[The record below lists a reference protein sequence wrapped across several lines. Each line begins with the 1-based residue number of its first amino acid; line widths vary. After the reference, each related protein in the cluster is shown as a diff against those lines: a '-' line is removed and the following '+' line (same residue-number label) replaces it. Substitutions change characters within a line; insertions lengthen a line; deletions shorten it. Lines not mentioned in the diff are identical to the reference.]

1 MRARPAPHRPVMSRR
16 QLLGGLAGAAAA
28 AFTLPV
34 RLSAAATD
42 RRVLSFVHTHTGGRL
57 TVAYR
62 EGDAYLPD
70 GLAALNRFL
79 RDFRTGAEYPL
90 DAALFD
96 VLNDLRTG
104 TGTMEPF
111 QVISAYRSPASN
123 AMLRERGRGVASG
136 SLHTQGRAID
146 IRLADVPTDRLRDA
160 ALALQRGGVGYYG
173 SSDFIHVDTG
183 RVRRW

>member
-1 MRARPAPHRPVMSRR
+1 MPVPPAFHGTGISRR
-16 QLLGGLAGAAAA
+16 RLLACLAGAAAA
-28 AFTLPV
+28 AIARPV
-34 RLSAAATD
+34 PLSAAAPD

-57 TVAYR
+57 TIAYR
-62 EGDAYLPD
+62 EGEAFLQD

-79 RDFRTGAEYPL
+79 KDFRTGHEYPM

-96 VLNDLRTG
+96 VLSDLTIATG
-104 TGTMEPF
+104 TTEPF

>member
-1 MRARPAPHRPVMSRR
+1 MRARPAPNSTGVSRR
-16 QLLGGLAGAAAA
+16 QLLAGLAGAAAA

-34 RLSAAATD
+34 SLSAATG

-57 TVAYR
+57 TIAYR
-62 EGDAYLPD
+62 DGDAYLPD

-79 RDFRTGAEYPL
+79 KDFRTGDEYPL

-96 VLNDLRTG
+96 VLSDLKIATG
-104 TGTMEPF
+104 TAEPF

-146 IRLADVPTDRLRDA
+146 IRLADVPTDRLRDE